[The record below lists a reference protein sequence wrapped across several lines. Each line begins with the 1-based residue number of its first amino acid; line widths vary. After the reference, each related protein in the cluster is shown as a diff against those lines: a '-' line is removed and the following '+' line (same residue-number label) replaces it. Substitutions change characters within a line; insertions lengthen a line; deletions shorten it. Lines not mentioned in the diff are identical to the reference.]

1 MIKKVAAL
9 VVLVMVAS
17 LSVAG
22 CSNNNKTT
30 SNTGGNDNPMVSTT
44 PAVSLTVNSVTT
56 SSDLAKYPFESTAA
70 PGNKFVVVDLT
81 LTNLNKNDLYMGN
94 SLYFRLTTNDGAI
107 YSYSTRADILLNN
120 TLEGQFHTNPG
131 DTVTGQVPFEIPQ
144 SATPASLRYSDSYNP
159 PVTTSL

>member
-1 MIKKVAAL
+1 MIKKVAVIVA
-9 VVLVMVAS
+9 LVMVAS

-22 CSNNNKTT
+22 CLNSNTKTTSSNIGSNNN
-30 SNTGGNDNPMVSTT
+30 

-94 SLYFRLTTNDGAI
+94 SLYFRLITNDGAV

-120 TLEGQFHTNPG
+120 TLEDQFHTNPG

-159 PVTTSL
+159 PVTTNL